1 MTLQERLKAE
11 LTSAMRSQDELR
23 RDTLRMAMAAA
34 QNAEKAARRPL
45 SDDEL
50 VGILAREVK
59 TRRESVEAFR
69 NGGRVEMA
77 AREEAEIAV
86 LSELL
91 PAALGED
98 ELRTMISAAIDE
110 VGASSARDLGR
121 VMSVLS
127 PRTRGRADGKMV
139 SGLVAK
145 ELARR
150 DLAAHAHGD
159 GHKHGHGHT
168 YGDGPDADPPKAA

>member
-1 MTLQERLKAE
+1 VTLQERLKAE

-23 RDTLRMAMAAA
+23 RDTLRMAMAAS

-127 PRTRGRADGKMV
+127 PRTRGRADGKTV
-139 SGLVAK
+139 SGLVAA

-159 GHKHGHGHT
+159 G
-168 YGDGPDADPPKAA
+168 PDDDPPKAA